1 VGAVRCAGFLLLGLS
16 GALAACGS
24 GPRSLSRTQPTRRAA
39 LAGPAPR
46 GRSAESA
53 ESQNRECERCH
64 SDIAAEWRGSLHARS
79 QTDAVYT
86 RAFALEPLEFC
97 QACHAPE
104 ADPKAPVPEAAADIG
119 VGCVTCHV
127 VQDELLARADA
138 TGARSAPHA
147 LTRDARLDGSAACS
161 GCHEFAFP
169 DRTARRRPELMQATV
184 SEHATSTQSES
195 VCASCHMPLVE
206 HGAVPHKSHA
216 FAGGHDTELVRSAV
230 SVTAERSREGARIT
244 LTPRQVGH
252 AFPTGDLFRRVEV
265 SAEAVGSE
273 WQVVASK
280 SRYLARHWQR
290 LPSPFGVV
298 LRGVVRDDRPLDA
311 AVVVELEL
319 GPSAAQLP
327 INWRVAYQRVE
338 HPRSEREQD
347 SRVEGEIEIASGA
360 LEKKP

>member
-1 VGAVRCAGFLLLGLS
+1 VVRCAGFLLLGLS
-16 GALAACGS
+16 GALAACG
-24 GPRSLSRTQPTRRAA
+24 PAQQPLARTQPNRRAE
-39 LAGPAPR
+39 LPGPAPR
-46 GRSAESA
+46 GRSAA
-53 ESQNRECERCH
+53 NAANQNRECERCH
-64 SDIAAEWRGSLHARS
+64 TDIASEWRASLHARS
-79 QTDAVYT
+79 QTDAVYA

-97 QACHAPE
+97 QGCHAPE
-104 ADPKAPVPEAAADIG
+104 ADPKAPVPEAAASIG

-127 VQDELLARADA
+127 VQGELLARSDSL
-138 TGARSAPHA
+138 GAKSAPHA
-147 LTRDARLDGSAACS
+147 LSRDARLDGNAACS

-169 DRTARRRPELMQATV
+169 DRTARSRPELMQATV
-184 SEHATSTQSES
+184 SEHARSAES
-195 VCASCHMPLVE
+195 SSACANCHMPLSE
-206 HGAVPHKSHA
+206 HGAAPHKSHA
-216 FAGGHDTELVRSAV
+216 FTGGHDAELVRSAV
-230 SVTAERSREGARIT
+230 SVTAERTLDGARVT

-265 SAEAVGSE
+265 SAEALGSE
-273 WQVVASK
+273 WQVVASAN
-280 SRYLARHWQR
+280 RYLARHWQR

-298 LRGVVRDDRPLDA
+298 LRGVVRDDRPLEA

-360 LEKKP
+360 LEKNP